1 MFVFLTGL
9 CLLCMSA
16 VNVNAANGSKT
27 TYSGV
32 YVTCSDTHVLQQDI
46 KAKLVGKWVITVP
59 DAPDQFQVFNAEF
72 KLKDGAIV
80 MNFEGGD
87 MEVKEKEFT
96 EKDGKLSANMYVG
109 EYVKI
114 VIWEEN
120 NILKGSADTSMGILP
135 FTLKKVEAK
144 KE

>member
-1 MFVFLTGL
+1 MKKMFVFLTGL
-9 CLLCMSA
+9 CLLCVSA
-16 VNVNAANGSKT
+16 VNVNAA
-27 TYSGV
+27 
-32 YVTCSDTHVLQQDI
+32 DDI
-46 KAKLVGKWVITVP
+46 KSKVVGKWVITVP
-59 DAPDQFQVFNAEF
+59 DAPDQFQVFNAVF

-80 MNFEGGD
+80 MDFVGGD

-96 EKDGKLSANMYVG
+96 EKDGKLSANIYVG

-135 FTLKKVEAK
+135 FTLKKVEEK